1 MVNSNIFTNGK
12 YDEPIAPYEGLNIGD
27 FSYEQSE
34 IKKWIGLYC
43 FFNGKSCILSYASS
57 GKRKLFVCSD
67 EKCPWAIVL
76 SRGCKKK
83 TNWYDDILTYYNH
96 YHIIHYIDI

>member
-1 MVNSNIFTNGK
+1 MVNRNIFTNGN
-12 YDEPIAPYEGLNIGD
+12 YDEPIAPSKGLNIGD

-43 FFNGKSCILSYASS
+43 FFKGRSCRLSNHSN

-67 EKCPWAIVL
+67 KKCLWTVVV
-76 SRGCKKK
+76 SRGHQKK
-83 TNWYDDILTYYNH
+83 TNWYDDKITYNH
-96 YHIIHYIDI
+96 YHIIHYIHI